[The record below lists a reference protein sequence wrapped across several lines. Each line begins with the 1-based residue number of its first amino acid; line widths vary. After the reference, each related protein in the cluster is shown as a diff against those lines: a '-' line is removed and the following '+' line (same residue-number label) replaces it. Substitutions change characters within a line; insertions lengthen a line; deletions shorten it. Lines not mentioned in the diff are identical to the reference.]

1 MKPLQEQ
8 IRIYLEHCELKAL
21 AKNTMIDKRKVL
33 RMFSDIVQK
42 PDIQDVTN
50 SDMDIYQEHLLA
62 NNCNGRTVNAWTLHV
77 KAFMTFCE
85 VYLDL
90 KLKVNKRRIEKLKAP
105 PVKRRAFEPDEIEA
119 VLKFCKDEREHLLI
133 AIPFESGLR
142 VNELANL
149 KVSDISNGGIINL
162 IGKGGRLRETYVT
175 SHTYSMICDFAA
187 NQDQEG
193 YLFPSR
199 EHGKHLS
206 ANQIRF
212 IQKEIFKRA
221 GIPNFA
227 PHMLRY
233 SFATVITDNGADLIS
248 AQLMLG
254 HSSLIITQRYLQ
266 RNSKRV
272 RADHA
277 QFMTYSLPKNNQ
289 IQRANVLTNATKF
302 AKI

>member
-1 MKPLQEQ
+1 MEPIDRQ
-8 IRIYLEHCELKAL
+8 IQSYLEHCELKAL

-33 RMFSDIVQK
+33 RMFARIVNK
-42 PDIQDVTN
+42 PDMQDITN
-50 SDMDIYQEHLLA
+50 ADMDLYQEHLLA
-62 NNCNGRTVNAWTLHV
+62 NNCNGRTVNTWTQHV
-77 KAFMTFCE
+77 KAFMTYCE
-85 VYLDL
+85 VYLEL
-90 KLKVNKRRIEKLKAP
+90 KLNVNRRRVEMLKAP
-105 PVKRRAFEPDEIEA
+105 HVKRRAFSPEEIEQ
-119 VLKFCKDEREHLLI
+119 VLKYARDEREYLLI

-149 KVSDISNGGIINL
+149 RVSNISYGGIIEL
-162 IGKGGRLRETYVT
+162 VGKGGKLRETYVT
-175 SHTYSMICDFAA
+175 SHTFQLIKKFVNLHGSKD
-187 NQDQEG
+187 

-199 EHGKHLS
+199 EEGKHLS

-212 IQKEIFKRA
+212 LQKQIFKRA
-221 GIPNFA
+221 GVDDFA

-272 RADHA
+272 REDHA
-277 QFMTYSLPKNNQ
+277 RFMTYAMPSQN
-289 IQRANVLTNATKF
+289 ANALDKVQLVC
-302 AKI
+302 